1 MMVSSGPFGLS
12 SFRMTNA
19 SEGRGVG
26 IPLCTGIQL
35 TDEVRLG
42 LGYYEAELLT
52 DGCLQIG

>member
-12 SFRMTNA
+12 SHRMTNA
-19 SEGRGVG
+19 LEGRGIG
-26 IPLCTGIQL
+26 ILLCTGIQL

>member
-12 SFRMTNA
+12 SHRMTNT

-26 IPLCTGIQL
+26 IQLCTGIQL

-52 DGCLQIG
+52 DRCHQIG